1 MLSLE
6 KVKSE
11 LEKYN
16 YTYNNNILCGH
27 TKSKIKWGLP
37 TGVVNVMAFEQ
48 STSYLFGFSNNGV
61 NLFPIQGDWNIADNL
76 YISWSEINNF
86 KMKNGL
92 LENEM
97 VIETQ
102 SMKIDMNNAKK
113 GLLISIAIA
122 VIALAIIL
130 IINTIPNVDISVLNS
145 IDKLKYDLGDYKT
158 EIPT

>member
-1 MLSLE
+1 
-6 KVKSE
+6 
-11 LEKYN
+11 
-16 YTYNNNILCGH
+16 
-27 TKSKIKWGLP
+27 
-37 TGVVNVMAFEQ
+37 MAFEQ

-102 SMKIDMNNAKK
+102 SMKIEMKTNKIVVNNAWIKDN
-113 GLLISIAIA
+113 
-122 VIALAIIL
+122 
-130 IINTIPNVDISVLNS
+130 INY
-145 IDKLKYDLGDYKT
+145 LKANNYFYNR
-158 EIPT
+158 

>member
-27 TKSKIKWGLP
+27 TKSKVKWVLP
-37 TGVVNVMAFEQ
+37 TGIVNIMAFEQ
-48 STSYLFGFSNNGV
+48 ATSYLFGFSDEGL

-76 YISWSEINNF
+76 YISWNEIKNF

-102 SMKIDMNNAKK
+102 SMKIEMKINKVVANNSWIKEN
-113 GLLISIAIA
+113 ISY
-122 VIALAIIL
+122 
-130 IINTIPNVDISVLNS
+130 
-145 IDKLKYDLGDYKT
+145 LKEKNYFYNK
-158 EIPT
+158 

>member
-27 TKSKIKWGLP
+27 TKSKIKWVLP
-37 TGVVNVMAFEQ
+37 TGIVNIMAFEQ
-48 STSYLFGFSNNGV
+48 AASYLFGFNNEGV

-76 YISWSEINNF
+76 YISWSEVINFN
-86 KMKNGL
+86 MKNGL

-97 VIETQ
+97 LIETN
-102 SMKIDMNNAKK
+102 SMKIEMKINKIVANNPWIKENIAYLK
-113 GLLISIAIA
+113 GQ
-122 VIALAIIL
+122 
-130 IINTIPNVDISVLNS
+130 NYFYN
-145 IDKLKYDLGDYKT
+145 K
-158 EIPT
+158 